1 MGGQV
6 LTEKENGRLQSP
18 LSSSSS
24 DGHGRENTSCGGVSI
39 ALLYQ
44 TFFFYKAILKITAIA
59 LYEIAMK
66 SIITIY
72 SYGLVGY
79 KRYILILQCQD
90 D

>member
-6 LTEKENGRLQSP
+6 LTEKENSRLQSP

-44 TFFFYKAILKITAIA
+44 TLQPFFYKAILRITAIA
-59 LYEIAMK
+59 LYKIAMK
-66 SIITIY
+66 SIITVY

-79 KRYILILQCQD
+79 KRYSIS
-90 D
+90 

>member
-1 MGGQV
+1 MAMEEKTPAVEEWV
-6 LTEKENGRLQSP
+6 LHCYTKP
-18 LSSSSS
+18 
-24 DGHGRENTSCGGVSI
+24 H
-39 ALLYQ
+39 
-44 TFFFYKAILKITAIA
+44 FYKAILKITAIA

-90 D
+90 DWFLL